1 MQRWLSRCEKVAIY
15 GAGLSVF
22 LMMLL
27 TTVDALGRYFFN
39 SPLQGAYELL
49 EDYLMLAA
57 TFLGA
62 AVCYR
67 GGGFI
72 RVTLL
77 ADRLPKKVS
86 IPVNYFTQIT
96 TFLYVVVLAYA
107 SILNLCRTIAQKTL
121 LGTLPLP
128 KWPGMVFISL
138 GLLFLALLLLFDLPE
153 IRIGKGSLFKDT
165 SPTAQ

>member
-1 MQRWLSRCEKVAIY
+1 
-15 GAGLSVF
+15 
-22 LMMLL
+22 MMLL

-67 GGGFI
+67 SGGFI

-77 ADRLPKKVS
+77 TDRLPKKAS
-86 IPVNYFTQIT
+86 IPVNYFAQIM

-107 SILNLCRTIAQKTL
+107 SILNLCRTVAQRTL

-128 KWPGMVFISL
+128 KWPGMVFIGL
-138 GLLFLALLLLFDLPE
+138 GLFFLALLLLFDLPAV
-153 IRIGKGSLFKDT
+153 RIGKGSLFKHA
-165 SPTAQ
+165 SPTGQ